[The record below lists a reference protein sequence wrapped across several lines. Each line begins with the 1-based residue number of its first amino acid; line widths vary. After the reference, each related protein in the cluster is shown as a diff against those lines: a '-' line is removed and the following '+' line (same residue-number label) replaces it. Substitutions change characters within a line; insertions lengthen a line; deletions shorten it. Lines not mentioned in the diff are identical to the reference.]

1 MDNKL
6 LGLMLSG
13 DRKISQTVEDVKNDL
28 AKNYSTTEDLMK
40 IMGDGD
46 GTVSPTINVI
56 KNGAVAEVIV
66 TDVLG
71 QKTFYVSDGAVGP
84 EGPKGDKGEKGDKGD
99 TGETGPKG
107 DKGEKGD
114 KGDTGETGPKG
125 ENGVNG
131 YTPLKGTDYF
141 TDADKAEM
149 VSSVIAALPV
159 YNGEV
164 ADV

>member
-107 DKGEKGD
+107 
-114 KGDTGETGPKG
+114 